1 MLLDAL
7 ASPSF
12 FFSGKIFNIP
22 LTVNIFP
29 QSMVCCVILD
39 IICMLAPPC
48 SDINKIAVG
57 IGDKLSISIQY
68 LAAFVAGFIVAFT
81 QEWRLTLF
89 MLGLTPVLAAFGFLF
104 GKITAAFTS
113 REQKQY
119 ASAGAVAE
127 EVLSSIRTVYAFG
140 GEKQAA
146 AK

>member
-1 MLLDAL
+1 MYTPIFLLTCIFYVYKYIVSTLCMYRPARIMIMLY
-7 ASPSF
+7 
-12 FFSGKIFNIP
+12 
-22 LTVNIFP
+22 
-29 QSMVCCVILD
+29 
-39 IICMLAPPC
+39 MLITC

-57 IGDKLSISIQY
+57 IGDKFSIAIQY
-68 LAAFVAGFIVAFT
+68 MAAFVAGFVIAMT
-81 QEWRLTLF
+81 QDWRLTLF
-89 MLGLTPVLAAFGFLF
+89 MLALTPVLAIFGFMF

-146 AK
+146 SR